1 MNIINFILLSSVVA
15 ISQDQIDGIKTLAG
29 SDKWVTLNL
38 NHDQVEHASEISY
51 EHHEQRRLVSRHNT
65 DTTGVPVRQL
75 DTATSIDSSE
85 VPLFI
90 GTGTHYANLYV
101 GSPPQRVSVIVDTGS
116 HHTAFPCSGCQSCG
130 DHTDPYFNPS
140 ASKTSRKM
148 TCATDCPAQKTFF
161 RNTRPRTLGQCDAS
175 NDQCTF
181 GQSYAEGSSWNA
193 YQLKDQVWVGRHED
207 DENKDANLQ
216 VKETELQFGCIN
228 RQAGMFSS
236 QVSNGIMGFGR
247 ADSTLIS
254 ALTKN
259 NVVDHK
265 VFSLCFAK
273 DGGSVTFGA
282 PNSDT
287 RLHAAGKKPRW
298 VPLLPSRSN
307 WYTVSVTGVRVGE
320 VKMTGGT
327 AAFNTGKGTIVDSGT
342 TDTYLPRGVAAQ
354 FSTAFKAASGV
365 EFVGGKQ
372 YTMSKAQVSALPAVY
387 FDLNNGEDQGG
398 VTVAMPASH
407 YLDEVRPGTYRMR
420 LYATESDGAILGAN
434 AMRDH
439 DVIFDEENNRM
450 GWVDADCHTPAVT
463 VTTTTTTT
471 AAATATATATAT
483 AAAAAATTTTTS
495 SSNDDAGFVKV
506 PVTAFYGIAI
516 VVIVSLILASITI
529 GYLVGR
535 TRSNAGAVDSSSVA
549 ITDEYSIGS
558 HDQEAGYALPTSQA
572 LVNQK
577 HTLSEL

>member
-1 MNIINFILLSSVVA
+1 MVLYTLIMLTAATA
-15 ISQDQIDGIKTLAG
+15 ISQDQIDGIKQIAG
-29 SDKWVTLNL
+29 DNKFFSLSLN
-38 NHDQVEHASEISY
+38 QEQIQHATNDAY
-51 EHHEQRRLVSRHNT
+51 ESHEQRRLVSRHNT
-65 DTTGVPVRQL
+65 E
-75 DTATSIDSSE
+75 TAQTRRLAASASIDSSE
-85 VPLFI
+85 SPLFI

-130 DHTDPYFNPS
+130 DHTDPYFSPS
-140 ASKTSRKM
+140 ASSTSRKM
-148 TCATDCPAQKTFF
+148 TCAADCPKQKNFF
-161 RNTRPRTLGQCDAS
+161 RNTSPRTLGQCDAT

-193 YQLKDQVWVGRHED
+193 YQLKDQVWIGRHEE
-207 DENKDANLQ
+207 DENKAANLQ

-236 QVSNGIMGFGR
+236 QISNGIMGFGR

-265 VFSLCFAK
+265 VFSLCFAE

-282 PNSDT
+282 PDSDK
-287 RLHAAGKKPRW
+287 RLHKAGKKPRF
-298 VPLLPSRSN
+298 VPLLPSRAN
-307 WYTVSVTGVRVGE
+307 WYVVDVTGVRVGD

-342 TDTYLPRGVAAQ
+342 TGTYLPRRVAEQ
-354 FSTAFKAASGV
+354 FKTAFDSATGM
-365 EFVGGKQ
+365 EFAGGKQ
-372 YTMSKAQVSALPAVY
+372 YTLSGAQVSALPAVY
-387 FDLNNGEDQGG
+387 FDLNKGEDQGG

-434 AMRDH
+434 TMLDH

-450 GWVDADCHTPAVT
+450 GWVEADCHTPAVT
-463 VTTTTTTT
+463 ATATAAPTP
-471 AAATATATATAT
+471 AAATAAAAT
-483 AAAAAATTTTTS
+483 AAAAAAATPIIAAAPGVFEIETIVAASPVSPSTGNS
-495 SSNDDAGFVKV
+495 AEFVKV
-506 PVTAFYGIAI
+506 PVGAFY
-516 VVIVSLILASITI
+516 ITI
-529 GYLVGR
+529 GVVLAVLIFAALIIGYLLGQR
-535 TRSNAGAVDSSSVA
+535 QARAGATTSKLSVSE
-549 ITDEYSIGS
+549 EYG
-558 HDQEAGYALPTSQA
+558 HVGHPTMINE
-572 LVNQK
+572 V
-577 HTLSEL
+577 